1 MKTLA
6 IETSCDDTSLAIIDN
21 DNWIFNVEKIVMYS
35 QIQQHIPYWWVL
47 PEVASRLHSE
57 KIVALVNEIWLN
69 NIENVDFISVTTKP
83 GLPGS
88 LVVGRMAAYLL
99 AEYYHKPLT
108 EINHIHGHIFSIL
121 LERKIED
128 IECPLVILTASWGH
142 NDLYVVTSEKL
153 SWSDK
158 NFPLFKEGGPFAV
171 GDLKNPQS
179 LCDSSFKKE
188 QKMDSSA
195 KASEWQL
202 LDNTEQVWPF
212 YVTKIWYT
220 LDDAAWEAFDK
231 VSKMLNGPYPWWP
244 WISAQ
249 ALKWKPNE
257 KFQFKRIFLPLK
269 DNQIF
274 EFSFSW
280 MKSQVLQLLSHME
293 KEWKSL
299 TEQDVCDIAYEFQEA
314 TVETLWKRLIRA
326 AKMYGAKTIAIA
338 WWVSANKIL
347 AEYVQEL
354 VDEWNNSE
362 YAEKKWLHVDF
373 VHPVKNLYSTDNW
386 AMIWVAGLLMNG

>member
-21 DNWIFNVEKIVMYS
+21 DNWIFDVDKIVMYS

-57 KIVALVNEIWLN
+57 KIVALIQEIWLE

-83 GLPGS
+83 GLPWS
-88 LVVGRMAAYLL
+88 LVVGRTAAYLL
-99 AEYYHKPLT
+99 SEYYNKPLI

-121 LERKIED
+121 LERKIDD
-128 IECPLVILTASWGH
+128 IEFPLVILTASWWH
-142 NDLYVVTSEKL
+142 NDLYVVNKQLSDELKDLDTEK
-153 SWSDK
+153 
-158 NFPLFKEGGPFAV
+158 
-171 GDLKNPQS
+171 
-179 LCDSSFKKE
+179 
-188 QKMDSSA
+188 
-195 KASEWQL
+195 
-202 LDNTEQVWPF
+202 VWPF
-212 YVTKIWYT
+212 YVTKVWYT

-231 VSKMLNGPYPWWP
+231 VSKMLGWPYPWWP
-244 WISAQ
+244 WISSQ
-249 ALKWKPNE
+249 ALKWKSND

-269 DNQIF
+269 DDKVF

-280 MKSQVLQLLSHME
+280 MKSQVLQLLSHVE
-293 KEWKSL
+293 KEWKTL
-299 TEQDVCDIAYEFQEA
+299 TEQNICDIAYEFQEA
-314 TVETLWKRLIRA
+314 TVETLWKRLIKA
-326 AKMYGAKTIAIA
+326 AKMYWAKTIAIA
-338 WWVSANKIL
+338 WWVSANKRL

-354 VDEWNNSE
+354 ADEWNNSE

-386 AMIWVAGLLMNG
+386 AMIWVVGLLQKSD

>member
-6 IETSCDDTSLAIIDN
+6 IETSCDDTSLAIIN
-21 DNWIFNVEKIVMYS
+21 NEGWVFNVEKIVMYS

-57 KIVALVNEIWLN
+57 KIVALIQEIWLE

-83 GLPGS
+83 WLPGS
-88 LVVGRMAAYLL
+88 LVVGRTAAYLL
-99 AEYYHKPLT
+99 SEYYHKPLV

-142 NDLYVVTSEKL
+142 NDLYVV
-153 SWSDK
+153 
-158 NFPLFKEGGPFAV
+158 N
-171 GDLKNPQS
+171 N
-179 LCDSSFKKE
+179 
-188 QKMDSSA
+188 
-195 KASEWQL
+195 KASLNKGGAEHSEAEGLNMQKQIPPL
-202 LDNTEQVWPF
+202 SPLTKGGQEQVWPF

-231 VSKMLNGPYPWWP
+231 VSKMLGGPYPWWP

-249 ALKWKPNE
+249 ALKWSPNE

-269 DNQIF
+269 DDQIF
-274 EFSFSW
+274 EFSFSG
-280 MKSQVLQLLSHME
+280 MKSQVLQLLSHCE
-293 KEWKSL
+293 KEWKTL
-299 TEQDVCDIAYEFQEA
+299 TEQDICDIAYEFQKA
-314 TVETLWKRLIRA
+314 TVETLGKRLMKA

-338 WWVSANKIL
+338 WWVSANKRL
-347 AEYVQEL
+347 AEYVENE
-354 VDEWNNSE
+354 VKEWNESD
-362 YAEKKWLHVDF
+362 YATKKWLHVEF

-386 AMIWVAGLLMNG
+386 AMIWVAGLLYK

>member
-21 DNWIFNVEKIVMYS
+21 DNWAFNVEKIVMYS
-35 QIQQHIPYWWVL
+35 QIQQHIPYGWVL

-57 KIVALVNEIWLN
+57 KIVALIQEIWLE

-88 LVVGRMAAYLL
+88 LVVGRTAAHLL
-99 AEYYHKPLT
+99 AEYYHKPLV
-108 EINHIHGHIFSIL
+108 EVNHIHGHIFSIL
-121 LERKIED
+121 LERKVED
-128 IECPLVILTASWGH
+128 LELPLVILTASWGH
-142 NDLYVVTSEKL
+142 NDLYVVNKGQNE
-153 SWSDK
+153 
-158 NFPLFKEGGPFAV
+158 
-171 GDLKNPQS
+171 DLKN
-179 LCDSSFKKE
+179 
-188 QKMDSSA
+188 
-195 KASEWQL
+195 
-202 LDNTEQVWPF
+202 LDTEKVWPF

-231 VSKMLNGPYPWWP
+231 VSKMLGGPYPWWP

-257 KFQFKRIFLPLK
+257 NFQFKRIFLSLK
-269 DNQIF
+269 DDQIF
-274 EFSFSW
+274 EFSFSG
-280 MKSQVLQLLSHME
+280 MKSQVLQLLSHFE
-293 KEWKSL
+293 KEWKKL
-299 TEQDVCDIAYEFQEA
+299 TEQDICDIAYEFQEA

-338 WWVSANKIL
+338 WWVSAKKRL
-347 AEYVQEL
+347 AESVQEL
-354 VDEWNNSE
+354 VDEWNSSE

-386 AMIWVAGLLMNG
+386 AMIWVAGLLMNE

>member
-6 IETSCDDTSLAIIDN
+6 IETSCDDTSLAIVEN

-57 KIVALVNEIWLN
+57 KIVALIQEIWLE
-69 NIENVDFISVTTKP
+69 NIQNVDFISVTTKP

-88 LVVGRMAAYLL
+88 LVVGRTTAHLL
-99 AEYYHKPLT
+99 AEYYHKPLV
-108 EINHIHGHIFSIL
+108 EVNHIHGHIFSIL
-121 LERKIED
+121 LERKVED
-128 IECPLVILTASWGH
+128 IQCPLVILTASWGH
-142 NDLYVVTSEKL
+142 NDLYVVTMEKS
-153 SWSDK
+153 SWTK
-158 NFPLFKEGGPFAV
+158 WRIL
-171 GDLKNPQS
+171 GDMQ
-179 LCDSSFKKE
+179 
-188 QKMDSSA
+188 DSSA
-195 KASEWQL
+195 KASEWQVWSKVDSSL
-202 LDNTEQVWPF
+202 ALRMTDNTEQVGPF

-231 VSKMLNGPYPWWP
+231 VSKMLGGPYPWGP
-244 WISAQ
+244 WISKQ
-249 ALKWKPNE
+249 ALQWKHNE
-257 KFQFKRIFLPLK
+257 NFEFKRIFLPLK
-269 DNQIF
+269 DDQIF

-280 MKSQVLQLLSHME
+280 MKSQVLQLLSHIE
-293 KEWKSL
+293 KEWKTL
-299 TEQDVCDIAYEFQEA
+299 TEQDICDIAYEFQEA

-338 WWVSANKIL
+338 WWVSANKRL
-347 AEYVQEL
+347 AEYVEN
-354 VDEWNNSE
+354 EAKERNNSD

-386 AMIWVAGLLMNG
+386 AMIGVAGLLMNEN

>member
-6 IETSCDDTSLAIIDN
+6 IETSCDDTSLAIVDN
-21 DNWIFNVEKIVMYS
+21 DDWIFNVEKIVMYS

-57 KIVALVNEIWLN
+57 KIVALVNEIWLE
-69 NIENVDFISVTTKP
+69 NIEKVDFISVTTKP
-83 GLPGS
+83 GLPWS
-88 LVVGRMAAYLL
+88 LVVGRTTAHLL

-108 EINHIHGHIFSIL
+108 EVNHIHGHIFSIL

-142 NDLYVVTSEKL
+142 NDLYVVNKEK
-153 SWSDK
+153 
-158 NFPLFKEGGPFAV
+158 KEE
-171 GDLKNPQS
+171 LKN
-179 LCDSSFKKE
+179 
-188 QKMDSSA
+188 
-195 KASEWQL
+195 
-202 LDNTEQVWPF
+202 LDTEQVWPF

-231 VSKMLNGPYPWWP
+231 VSKMLGGPYPWWP

-249 ALKWKPNE
+249 AFKWKHNK
-257 KFQFKRIFLPLK
+257 KFEFKRIFLPLK
-269 DNQIF
+269 NDQIF

-280 MKSQVLQLLSHME
+280 MKSQVLQLLSHIE
-293 KEWKSL
+293 KEWKTL
-299 TEQDVCDIAYEFQEA
+299 TEQDICDIAYEFQEA

-338 WWVSANKIL
+338 WWVSANKRL
-347 AEYVQEL
+347 AEYVQKL
-354 VDEWNNSE
+354 ADEWNGSE

-386 AMIWVAGLLMNG
+386 AMIWVAGLLTKM

>member
-6 IETSCDDTSLAIIDN
+6 IETSCDDTSLAIVNNED
-21 DNWIFNVEKIVMYS
+21 WIFNVEKIVMYS

-57 KIVALVNEIWLN
+57 KIVALVNEIWLE
-69 NIENVDFISVTTKP
+69 NIEKVDFISVTTKP
-83 GLPGS
+83 GLPWS
-88 LVVGRMAAYLL
+88 LVVGRTTAHLL

-108 EINHIHGHIFSIL
+108 EVNHIHGHIFSIL

-142 NDLYVVTSEKL
+142 NDLYVVTKNGVISNESEK
-153 SWSDK
+153 SIGETHSG
-158 NFPLFKEGGPFAV
+158 FFA
-171 GDLKNPQS
+171 GAQND
-179 LCDSSFKKE
+179 
-188 QKMDSSA
+188 MD
-195 KASEWQL
+195 
-202 LDNTEQVWPF
+202 TEQVGPF

-269 DNQIF
+269 DDQIF
-274 EFSFSW
+274 EFSFSG

-293 KEWKSL
+293 KEWKTL
-299 TEQDVCDIAYEFQEA
+299 TEQDICDIAYEFQEA
-314 TVETLWKRLIRA
+314 TVETLWKRLIKA

-338 WWVSANKIL
+338 WWVSANKRL

-354 VDEWNNSE
+354 VDEWNDSE

-386 AMIWVAGLLMNG
+386 AMIGVAWLLMNEK